1 MSKNG
6 LIKAQRKGLI
16 MNFQNND
23 DHFIISQE
31 LIMVMQ
37 RIIEQYNDE
46 LKEVLSKALHKN
58 HKSTPFD
65 AQEAQ
70 ETVLDFLSLLEI
82 IIYEIDNEQKMNTK
96 LQKKLMPSIKQ
107 IDRTSC
113 DNEIVSSSVE
123 TASQEIEENP
133 KANPQE
139 ILFKELLKNWNPT
152 KETIKH

>member
-1 MSKNG
+1 
-6 LIKAQRKGLI
+6 

-37 RIIEQYNDE
+37 KILDQQNDE
-46 LKEVLSKALHKN
+46 LKDIIRKALIKN
-58 HKSTPFD
+58 HDNTPFD

-70 ETVLDFLSLLEI
+70 ETILDFLSLLELV
-82 IIYEIDNEQKMNTK
+82 IYEINNEQKTNVQ
-96 LQKKLMPSIKQ
+96 LQRQLMPSIKQ
-107 IDRTSC
+107 IDLKNCDSETVDTS
-113 DNEIVSSSVE
+113 
-123 TASQEIEENP
+123 IEHATEQIEKNP

-139 ILFKELLKNWNPT
+139 LLFKELLKQWKPT